1 MEEFKRSVQRNVPK
15 TSRNC
20 PIHEEMFDLKARAEQ
35 SGTRIFP
42 TNKQMH
48 VNQTSDT
55 KVFRKDEFENN

>member
-1 MEEFKRSVQRNVPK
+1 
-15 TSRNC
+15 
-20 PIHEEMFDLKARAEQ
+20 MFNLKARAEQ